1 MNICEYCFK
10 ISSHNNE
17 PIFSGELVEIGHY
30 ELHVPKHLTEDF
42 NKVYIKLTLRYEDG
56 KKDEM
61 LMDVK
66 ETHEV
71 IIQNSEEIKE
81 YITKDHPNFV
91 LSNML

>member
-1 MNICEYCFK
+1 M
-10 ISSHNNE
+10 
-17 PIFSGELVEIGHY
+17 
-30 ELHVPKHLTEDF
+30 
-42 NKVYIKLTLRYEDG
+42 KVYIKLTLRYEDG